1 MKRPKPR
8 DYGLDSDHP
17 TLNGVS
23 AYNLPADPAQP
34 FTQEELDAALDTLV
48 RAQAVT
54 VRQARY
60 AEAVEEFNWNN
71 GGR

>member
-17 TLNGVS
+17 ILSTARGV
-23 AYNLPADPAQP
+23 NLPMDPAQP
-34 FTQEELDAALDTLV
+34 YTQEELYAALDRLLF
-48 RAQAVT
+48 REALA

-60 AEAVEEFNWNN
+60 AKAVDEFNYNN